1 MTEENKNM
9 LLAMIKGLTKEKG
22 GQLYTE
28 KYIDEAGIKTLTN
41 FIKSM

>member
-1 MTEENKNM
+1 MTEEKKNI
-9 LLAMIKGLTKEKG
+9 LLAMIRGLTKQKG

-28 KYIDEAGIKTLTN
+28 KYIDEAGIKTLID

>member
-1 MTEENKNM
+1 MTEEKKNI
-9 LLAMIKGLTKEKG
+9 LIAIIKGLIKQKG

-28 KYIDEAGIKTLTN
+28 KYIDEVGIKTLID